1 MNGIATPAELAA
13 LTASLDDYCARNGV
27 ADPRDRED
35 VASLLIKLHG
45 RGITDRVELDKLLK
59 EQNRVNLPG

>member
-13 LTASLDDYCARNGV
+13 LTASLDDYCTRNGV
-27 ADPRDRED
+27 ADPQDRED

-45 RGITDRVELDKLLK
+45 RGITDRMEIGRLLD
-59 EQNRVNLPG
+59 ERSRVSLPG